1 MIGAIRLLIM
11 GYLALGVFFVL
22 VSLYSRSLRREKLEK
37 RWRAEGQVGERAD
50 FVRAG
55 LADYDRGPRKKLILL
70 IFVIPPI
77 VVAVMLYVTNFM

>member
-11 GYLALGVFFVL
+11 GYLALGVLFVL
-22 VSLYSRSLRREKLEK
+22 VSLYSRSVRREKLEK
-37 RWRAEGQVGERAD
+37 RWHAEGQAGERAD

-55 LADYDRGPRKKLILL
+55 LAEYDQGPRKKLILL
-70 IFVIPPI
+70 IFIVPPI